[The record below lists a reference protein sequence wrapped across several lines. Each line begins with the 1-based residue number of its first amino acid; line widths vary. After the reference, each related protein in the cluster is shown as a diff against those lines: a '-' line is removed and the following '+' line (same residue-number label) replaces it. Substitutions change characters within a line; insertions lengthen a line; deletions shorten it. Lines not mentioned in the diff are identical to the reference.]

1 MNSLILDIENMVC
14 SRCVLAVE
22 NLCQELNIEFEKVE
36 LGKIYLKENQEKN
49 KKEFQEISALQKEK
63 LNQELQKI
71 GLKLIE
77 SDKKS
82 LINSIK
88 IAIVNQIY
96 YSDKALKINF
106 SEYLS
111 EQLHHEYSY
120 LSRLFSA
127 SENITIEKYIA
138 LQKIE
143 KAKELLSLKKHR
155 ISEIANHLYYKN
167 TSHFSTQF
175 KKITGQTPSAYQK
188 NALQK
193 RKTVDVL

>member
-1 MNSLILDIENMVC
+1 MNPFILNIENMVC
-14 SRCVLAVE
+14 PRCVLAVK

-36 LGKIYLKENQEKN
+36 LGKIYLKENQE
-49 KKEFQEISALQKEK
+49 ISFKIKEK

-71 GLKLIE
+71 GLQMIE

-88 IAIVNQIY
+88 TTIINQIH
-96 YSDKALKINF
+96 YSDKALEINF

-111 EQLHHEYSY
+111 EKLHHEYSY
-120 LSRLFSA
+120 LSRLFSV
-127 SENITIEKYIA
+127 SESITIEKYIA

-143 KAKELLSLKKHR
+143 KAKELISLKKYR
-155 ISEIANHLYYKN
+155 INEIANHLHYKS

-175 KKITGQTPSAYQK
+175 KKVIGQTPSQYQK
-188 NALQK
+188 KALNK
-193 RKTVDVL
+193 RKTLDTL

>member
-1 MNSLILDIENMVC
+1 MESSTLKTLNIENMVC
-14 SRCVLAVE
+14 QRCVLVVKS
-22 NLCQELNIEFEKVE
+22 LCQELNIEFKKVE
-36 LGKIYLKENQEKN
+36 LGKIYLTKN
-49 KKEFQEISALQKEK
+49 TEISTKKREK
-63 LNQELQKI
+63 LNQELQKT

-88 IAIVNQIY
+88 TAIVNQIH
-96 YSDKALKINF
+96 YSEKALQINF

-111 EQLHHEYSY
+111 EKLHHEYSY

-143 KAKELLSLKKHR
+143 KAKELLSLKKYR
-155 ISEIANHLYYKN
+155 ISEIANHLHYKN

-193 RKTVDVL
+193 RKTVDIL

>member
-1 MNSLILDIENMVC
+1 MKTFALLSLDIENMVC
-14 SRCVLAVE
+14 PRCVLVVE
-22 NLCQELNIEFEKVE
+22 NLCQELNIEFERVE
-36 LGKIYLKENQEKN
+36 LGKIYLKENQEV
-49 KKEFQEISALQKEK
+49 SSSQKEK

-71 GLKLIE
+71 GLRLIE

-88 IAIVNQIY
+88 TAIINQIH
-96 YSDKALKINF
+96 YSEKALKINF

-111 EQLHHEYSY
+111 EKLHYEYSY

-143 KAKELLSLKKHR
+143 KAKELLSLKKYR
-155 ISEIANHLYYKN
+155 ISEVANYLHYKN
-167 TSHFSTQF
+167 TPHFSTQF
-175 KKITGQTPSAYQK
+175 KSITGQTPSQYQK
-188 NALQK
+188 KALEK
-193 RKTVDVL
+193 RKMIDVL